1 MRDVR
6 SPELS
11 PALEAAKRLLEKQPR
26 EATGASSPAT
36 DRVLRAYVDCY
47 RARGKTYHVEGAARF
62 SRAQGE
68 AIPSRAALGRRC
80 SWPSSGACTKLVVAS
95 KGLRGRHLQFD
106 AFSQWG
112 WQIPREGVDIGD
124 RELDRLPV

>member
-47 RARGKTYHVEGAARF
+47 RARGKTYHVKVQLDSVARKGKPYPAAPR
-62 SRAQGE
+62 SW
-68 AIPSRAALGRRC
+68 RRC

-112 WQIPREGVDIGD
+112 WQI
-124 RELDRLPV
+124 